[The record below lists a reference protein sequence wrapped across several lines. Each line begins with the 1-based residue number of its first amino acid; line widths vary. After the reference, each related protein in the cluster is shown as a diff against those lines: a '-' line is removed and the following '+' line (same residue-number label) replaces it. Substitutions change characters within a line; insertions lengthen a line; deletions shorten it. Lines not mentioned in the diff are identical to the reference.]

1 MKGILKYSLLLAGIA
16 TGITF
21 VSCSEDT
28 PAQKDKGATPVVK
41 YVRPADAAVSD
52 SLITAASLGQKIVF
66 VGDNLGDVQQIWFN
80 DKKSKLNPT
89 MVTSHTIICDIP
101 NSIPGEVTNIAR
113 FITGTGIEIEY
124 PFQVVVPAPSIKS
137 ADCEYAPAGSLMT
150 INGAYFADDPN
161 VPLSVSI
168 GGVEA
173 SIKSIT
179 ETELVV
185 EVPEGAEEG
194 PVNVTSIYGSTDSKF
209 HYLDTRGMLFD
220 FDADGITGL
229 GTAQSWHARPVVDD
243 EKGISGAYMVI
254 GNADVPLSAGGD
266 WNDSDYSFEYWAGAW
281 TDPVTYPERVG
292 ERLFDVA
299 DFRDFNNKSI
309 KFELMIPSSNPW
321 QAGAMQVIFTPLSMV
336 SFGNAGLDQFGNT
349 VAGCN
354 NSFIHTKGNGGYD
367 MARYLWVPWTDS
379 QAYDTADKWITV
391 TMPIADFKFNSD
403 GSAAGRMLSDVTDF
417 ANLDIFIWSGDD
429 GGASPKGV
437 ACSPLFYIDNI
448 RVVAN

>member
-1 MKGILKYSLLLAGIA
+1 MKGILKYTLLLAGIA
-16 TGITF
+16 TGATM
-21 VSCSEDT
+21 VSCSDET

-41 YVRPADAAVSD
+41 YVRPADIEHSD

-66 VGDNLGDVQQIWFN
+66 VGENLGDVQQIWFN

-113 FITGTGIEIEY
+113 IITGTGIEIEY
-124 PFQVVVPAPSIKS
+124 PFQVVVPAPSIK
-137 ADCEYAPAGSLMT
+137 DVNCEYAPAGSLMT

-161 VPLSVSI
+161 VPITVKI
-168 GGVEA
+168 AGVDA
-173 SIKSIT
+173 PIKELT
-179 ETELVV
+179 ETRLVV
-185 EVPEGAEEG
+185 EVPEGAQEG

-209 HYLDTRGMLFD
+209 HYMDTRGMLFD
-220 FDADGITGL
+220 FDPDGITGL
-229 GTAQSWHARPVVDD
+229 GTGQSWHARPVVED
-243 EKGISGAYMVI
+243 EHSISGAYMVI

-281 TDPVTYPERVG
+281 TDPVSYPERVG
-292 ERLFDVA
+292 ERLYDVA
-299 DFRDFNNKSI
+299 DFSDFNNKSI

-321 QAGAMQVIFTPLSMV
+321 QAGAMHVLFTPLSMV
-336 SFGNAGLDQFGNT
+336 SFGAEGVDVFGNQ
-349 VAGCN
+349 VAGCTN
-354 NSFIHTKGNGGYD
+354 VFFHTSADGGYD

-379 QAYDTADKWITV
+379 QAYDTADQWITV
-391 TMPIADFKFNSD
+391 TMPISDFKFNAD
-403 GSAAGRMLSDVTDF
+403 GTGASRMLGDITDF
-417 ANLDIFIWSGDD
+417 ANFDIFVWGGDA
-429 GGASPKGV
+429 GGAAPTGV